1 MKYDWVTQEG
11 RIEERVLRNEIKN
24 IVKNQKLSNAQIV
37 AFYTDEIVI
46 DLFWKNG
53 REVDLN
59 REMEKN
65 FLSQERLRLLLELRI
80 FNETKELKIWRS
92 VIGETFFFR
101 IADDKKINEEN
112 QFKVENYLY
121 IDEKVGK
128 LEENNNFVVVQ
139 STRGGRYKLPFHK
152 IHNAKVKITH
162 YIDYYEETGQAS
174 LEDWRIVKIVEGEK

>member
-11 RIEERVLRNEIKN
+11 KIEERVLRNEIKN

-53 REVDLN
+53 REEELN

-80 FNETKELKIWRS
+80 LMKQKS
-92 VIGETFFFR
+92 
-101 IADDKKINEEN
+101 
-112 QFKVENYLY
+112 
-121 IDEKVGK
+121 
-128 LEENNNFVVVQ
+128 
-139 STRGGRYKLPFHK
+139 
-152 IHNAKVKITH
+152 
-162 YIDYYEETGQAS
+162 
-174 LEDWRIVKIVEGEK
+174 

>member
-11 RIEERVLRNEIKN
+11 KIEERVLRNEIKN
-24 IVKNQKLSNAQIV
+24 IVENQKLSNAQKV

-53 REVDLN
+53 REEELN

-80 FNETKELKIWRS
+80 FNEAKELKIWRS

-112 QFKVENYLY
+112 QFKVENYLD

-128 LEENNNFVVVQ
+128 LEENKHTFPGYRPALETCCLQ
-139 STRGGRYKLPFHK
+139 KPPGGR
-152 IHNAKVKITH
+152 NTH
-162 YIDYYEETGQAS
+162 AAEYAARHPVFKSTPGRKEVQ
-174 LEDWRIVKIVEGEK
+174 LQR

>member
-112 QFKVENYLY
+112 QFKVENYLD

-128 LEENNNFVVVQ
+128 LEENNKQENTNNIEENIAEEDTTINISETEQ
-139 STRGGRYKLPFHK
+139 SS
-152 IHNAKVKITH
+152 
-162 YIDYYEETGQAS
+162 EEMAEEQN
-174 LEDWRIVKIVEGEK
+174 DDDKNIVKEVENEKKNS